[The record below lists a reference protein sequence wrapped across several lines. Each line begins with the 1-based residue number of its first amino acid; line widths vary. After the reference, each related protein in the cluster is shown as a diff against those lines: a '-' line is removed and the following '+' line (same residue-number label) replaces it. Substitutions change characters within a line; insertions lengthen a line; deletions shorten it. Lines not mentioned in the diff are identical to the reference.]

1 MERDENK
8 FPLLVTISK
17 TFEPSKETYQN
28 KEDEAYNLLTKLSDA
43 VSKESSN
50 EKKIEKFSQMV
61 QEARNYAQPISIE
74 DDNISYTKNSN
85 LYSFQESTTTNKLIE
100 LAYGGGGVGSFDE
113 YPVLDGDRYVIA
125 MLSAIKPKGEQAYV
139 DVKQTMETE
148 LIKEKKAKLL
158 KAQLAQS
165 GKTVSEI
172 VTKSG
177 NALLATVADVSF
189 SGGTGGALDSEPEV
203 VGAIFGGLKDGAS
216 TLPIVGNNGVY
227 MVQLN
232 KTSKN
237 PIAANYKSEKENL
250 IRENQV
256 AIDYRAIQGLR
267 KLSDIKDRRALVDLK
282 LYKND

>member
-1 MERDENK
+1 
-8 FPLLVTISK
+8 
-17 TFEPSKETYQN
+17 
-28 KEDEAYNLLTKLSDA
+28 
-43 VSKESSN
+43 
-50 EKKIEKFSQMV
+50 
-61 QEARNYAQPISIE
+61 
-74 DDNISYTKNSN
+74 
-85 LYSFQESTTTNKLIE
+85 
-100 LAYGGGGVGSFDE
+100 
-113 YPVLDGDRYVIA
+113 